1 MNDLG
6 ENCYNRVSQ
15 KHGFQNKQNQK
26 KQKNILE
33 IFIKEETEI

>member
-1 MNDLG
+1 MIWGKIATIEYHKSTDF
-6 ENCYNRVSQ
+6 
-15 KHGFQNKQNQK
+15 KTNKQNQK